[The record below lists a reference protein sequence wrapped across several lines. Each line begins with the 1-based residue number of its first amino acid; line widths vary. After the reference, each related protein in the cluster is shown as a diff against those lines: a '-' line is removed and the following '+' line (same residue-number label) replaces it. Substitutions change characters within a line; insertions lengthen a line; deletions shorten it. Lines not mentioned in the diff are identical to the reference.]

1 MKDIETFFIGVIGK
15 EESICRRYSNIIL
28 ALCKVATKLLESAGY
43 RINVNRHDSKREQL
57 ISESIVKNI
66 VSADMFFVLADY
78 PFWNPNGDNN
88 FSNYQNATS
97 IYWGYNPNV
106 WFEYGLAA
114 TTNKAILMIKCS
126 EKELPF
132 NSHEIHAVDI
142 VESQIKYLFTHLP
155 NLSNN
160 ASAEEVYTSV
170 KSMYEKNDPTIVGI
184 VDDIQKELISR
195 LEGHVNPF
203 QYMMLEGAARHL
215 GFKSI
220 IDLLKSVSGVQF
232 IDGENASFKALI
244 EDVKLARSAIYST
257 RFANQSIVNSSNSAH
272 SDFMSNLL
280 DFSKKTNTVSERIIC
295 NNSIKKWIDV
305 HKAVSN
311 LVHVYVRGNDY
322 SAHFELVI
330 IDEHTTFIHF
340 YDKSI
345 SNTELVPEP
354 EFVTDTYNKTSK
366 VERINSTLRISAN
379 PDVCKKLLGVFQ
391 RHYRKSTDNGNQVFS
406 QTILGV
412 IDEIPFDDSCE
423 YVGSFCLDQNI
434 LEESRSNS
442 ALLLLIRKYKA
453 MVQKYND
460 WRNETDHGRKREKI
474 KALTAK
480 DIWRMYYGINFIAK
494 SIYYP
499 LDESFENDKPLG
511 SCPQDIST
519 EYERILKES
528 GLT

>member
-1 MKDIETFFIGVIGK
+1 MKDINAFFIGVIGK
-15 EESICRRYSNIIL
+15 EDSVCRRYSNIIL
-28 ALCKVATKLLESAGY
+28 SLCRVATKLLESSGY
-43 RINVNRHDSKREQL
+43 RINVDRHDSKREQL

-78 PFWNPNGDNN
+78 PFWNPNGDNA
-88 FSNYQNATS
+88 FCEYKDSNQ

-142 VESQIKYLFTHLP
+142 TKTQLEYLFKLK
-155 NLSNN
+155 NLDNN
-160 ASAEEVYTSV
+160 ASAEDVYKIVQS
-170 KSMYEKNDPTIVGI
+170 KYNSNDLTIKGI
-184 VDDIQKELISR
+184 VEDIQNELFSR

-232 IDGENASFKALI
+232 IDGENASFNALI
-244 EDVKLARSAIYST
+244 EDVKSARSAIYST
-257 RFANQSIVNSSNSAH
+257 RFANQSIVNSSNSTHA
-272 SDFMSNLL
+272 DFMSSLL
-280 DFSKKTNTVSERIIC
+280 EFSKKKDTVSERIIC

-322 SAHFELVI
+322 SAHFELVV
-330 IDEHTTFIHF
+330 IDEKTTFIHF

-345 SNTELVPEP
+345 NNTELIPEMDS
-354 EFVTDTYNKTSK
+354 FNKTSK

-379 PDVCKKLLGVFQ
+379 PDVCKKLLGVLI
-391 RHYRKSTDNGNQVFS
+391 T
-406 QTILGV
+406 TA
-412 IDEIPFDDSCE
+412 
-423 YVGSFCLDQNI
+423 
-434 LEESRSNS
+434 LEVS
-442 ALLLLIRKYKA
+442 
-453 MVQKYND
+453 V
-460 WRNETDHGRKREKI
+460 
-474 KALTAK
+474 
-480 DIWRMYYGINFIAK
+480 
-494 SIYYP
+494 
-499 LDESFENDKPLG
+499 
-511 SCPQDIST
+511 
-519 EYERILKES
+519 
-528 GLT
+528 